1 MKKKMRKT
9 MTMIKMKTVMKKKT
23 MTMKM
28 SKETHKMKRK
38 TSIFSDVYIQLKRIS
53 RIK

>member
-1 MKKKMRKT
+1 MKKKMRTT